1 MDPYWILHF
10 LAFLAFWVREH
21 FNAYKWAQKRI
32 LFPHGAW
39 PPNNTKRKK
48 HMFLVRPHFSQRT
61 FKSQQILIHTHTY
74 IYIFHFETQRKTL
87 ALWHHHHRSHLWKL
101 TPMKPEKK
109 AQRHGKR
116 TKNIYQTIILPILLN
131 SGDFLDILK
140 NLHLFTFAPNER
152 IPNGRSVQLNGL
164 KASMP
169 YSRYVAHCSNLMWPP
184 RRSSWWVT
192 WAAVSLWTGHWN
204 VWKFQ
209 AKGIKKMN
217 KGCILFSSRPSQSA
231 RIPIL
236 VRSPQKTNAAN
247 APEKWKK
254 WWHWKTILFSL
265 KWSQFQVTG
274 SGKTDLWGIGP
285 FEDVFPI
292 ERCVFFRAKRLHSA
306 LWVPGQMD
314 IFMEELGAKG
324 RQASLV
330 VGGGWLRLGAV
341 FFFR

>member
-39 PPNNTKRKK
+39 LPNNTKRKK
-48 HMFLVRPHFSQRT
+48 HMFLVRPHFPKEPLNLSKYWYT
-61 FKSQQILIHTHTY
+61 HTHIY
-74 IYIFHFETQRKTL
+74 IYSILKLKEKPWPYDITTTGQ
-87 ALWHHHHRSHLWKL
+87 HLWKL

-169 YSRYVAHCSNLMWPP
+169 YSRYVSHCSNLMWPP

-204 VWKFQ
+204 VWKFPSQRNQEDEQRLHFVFLQ
-209 AKGIKKMN
+209 AKSKCEN
-217 KGCILFSSRPSQSA
+217 SHFSQVA
-231 RIPIL
+231 
-236 VRSPQKTNAAN
+236 QKTMQRMPLKNGKN
-247 APEKWKK
+247 DG
-254 WWHWKTILFSL
+254 TGRRFFSL
-265 KWSQFQVTG
+265 WN
-274 SGKTDLWGIGP
+274 GP
-285 FEDVFPI
+285 NFRLQALVKLIYGESDRLKDVFPI
-292 ERCVFFRAKRLHSA
+292 ERCVFFRSKTSSFCTLSSWANGHLYGRTWCKRDDRIP
-306 LWVPGQMD
+306 LWWV
-314 IFMEELGAKG
+314 A
-324 RQASLV
+324 
-330 VGGGWLRLGAV
+330 GG
-341 FFFR
+341 

>member
-1 MDPYWILHF
+1 MENGQKTSIKQLSYQFCWIQ
-10 LAFLAFWVREH
+10 V
-21 FNAYKWAQKRI
+21 
-32 LFPHGAW
+32 
-39 PPNNTKRKK
+39 T
-48 HMFLVRPHFSQRT
+48 
-61 FKSQQILIHTHTY
+61 
-74 IYIFHFETQRKTL
+74 
-87 ALWHHHHRSHLWKL
+87 
-101 TPMKPEKK
+101 
-109 AQRHGKR
+109 
-116 TKNIYQTIILPILLN
+116 
-131 SGDFLDILK
+131 FLDILK
-140 NLHLFTFAPNER
+140 NLHLFTFHQKGSENC
-152 IPNGRSVQLNGL
+152 RSVQLNGL

-292 ERCVFFRAKRLHSA
+292 ERCVFFPSKTSSFCTLSSWANGHLYGRTWCKGTTGFPCGGWRVVKAWCCVFFSLILAIDKSIY
-306 LWVPGQMD
+306 
-314 IFMEELGAKG
+314 IFGWTNILIVIGFLKG
-324 RQASLV
+324 RRVQ
-330 VGGGWLRLGAV
+330 GRG
-341 FFFR
+341 